1 MLSCFR
7 LHDTRFRSR
16 CGVLSLWKALII
28 STLIMVSPAPLL
40 AGCGDGNKTL
50 TIYAGRSSNLV
61 EPLIGSFAE
70 ESGIDVKVK
79 YAGSTAIASTIM
91 EEGGDSPADVVFMSE
106 PGSLGLLARRGFLAP
121 LPGELLAKVDSRFR
135 DDRGY
140 WVGTSGRVRT
150 VVYNVA
156 AVDPE
161 TELPGS
167 IEGFTDPEWKER
179 IGWAPR
185 NTPFQAFVTAFRI
198 KRGDDAARAW
208 LGGIQANIPKEY
220 PSNTATVAAVASGEV
235 DVGFVNHYYVERFL
249 REEGP
254 GFGARNH
261 FMGGGD
267 PGSLMLVAGAGILT
281 TSENKKAA
289 ALFIEYLLSEQA
301 QRHVAEKTHEYPLAS
316 GVPPSDGLPLLDA
329 LEPPELD
336 LSALADFEA
345 TLYMLRQEGVL
356 H

>member
-1 MLSCFR
+1 MLSRFQ
-7 LHDTRFRSR
+7 LHDTRFRSL
-16 CGVLSLWKALII
+16 CGILALWKGLITPI
-28 STLIMVSPAPLL
+28 LLVAVLTPFL
-40 AGCGDGNKTL
+40 AGCGDGDGTL
-50 TIYAGRSSNLV
+50 TIYAGRSGNLV
-61 EPLIGSFAE
+61 EPLIDSFAE
-70 ESGIDVKVK
+70 KSGIDVKVK

-91 EEGGDSPADVVFMSE
+91 EEGENTPADVVFMSE
-106 PGSLGLLARRGFLAP
+106 PGSLGLLARRGFLTP

-161 TELPGS
+161 ADLPGS
-167 IEGFTDPEWKER
+167 IEGFTGPEWKGR

-208 LGGIQANIPKEY
+208 LRGIQANNPREY
-220 PSNTATVAAVASGEV
+220 PSNTAAVAAVASGEV

-249 REEGP
+249 QEEGP

-267 PGSLMLVAGAGILT
+267 PGALMLVAGAGILT

-289 ALFIEYLLSEQA
+289 ALFIEYLLSEEA
-301 QRHVAEKTHEYPLAS
+301 QRHVSAETREYPLAS
-316 GVPPSDGLPLLDA
+316 GVPPSGGLPPLDA

-336 LSALADFEA
+336 LNALADFEA
-345 TLYMLRQEGVL
+345 TLDMLREEGLL

>member
-1 MLSCFR
+1 M
-7 LHDTRFRSR
+7 
-16 CGVLSLWKALII
+16 VLLTLA
-28 STLIMVSPAPLL
+28 STPFI
-40 AGCGDGNKTL
+40 AGCDGGDGTL
-50 TIYAGRSSNLV
+50 TIYAGRSSNLI
-61 EPLIGSFAE
+61 EPLIDSFAE

-79 YAGSTAIASTIM
+79 YAGSTAIASTIV
-91 EEGGDSPADVVFMSE
+91 EEGENTPADVVFMSE
-106 PGSLGLLARRGFLAP
+106 PGSLGLLARRRFLAP
-121 LPGELLAKVDSRFR
+121 LSGELLAKVDSRFR
-135 DDRGY
+135 DGRGY

-198 KRGDDAARAW
+198 KRGDNAARAW
-208 LGGIQANIPKEY
+208 LRGIQANNPREY

-289 ALFIEYLLSEQA
+289 ALFIEHLLSEEA
-301 QRHVAEKTHEYPLAS
+301 QRHVSAETREYPLAS
-316 GVPPSDGLPLLDA
+316 GVPPSDGLPPLDS
-329 LEPPELD
+329 LELPELD